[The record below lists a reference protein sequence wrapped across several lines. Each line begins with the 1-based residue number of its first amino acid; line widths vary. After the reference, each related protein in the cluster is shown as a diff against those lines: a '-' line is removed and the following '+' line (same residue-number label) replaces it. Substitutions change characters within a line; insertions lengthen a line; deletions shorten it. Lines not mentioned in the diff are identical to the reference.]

1 VILPPAE
8 LLARLS
14 TTLRGEIG
22 PAIDGEYPRT
32 QAFMAAVVTEKL
44 ARQLA
49 VGPAHERADAADRA
63 QLFIDL
69 DLRLPAGLTPPDLR
83 AIVDEGLAGGG
94 TAVVCR
100 MIEAL
105 YASEQILGRPS
116 FDAAL
121 GRVRATLR
129 ARINRQMEYAG

>member
-1 VILPPAE
+1 MILPPAE

-14 TTLRGEIG
+14 TTLRSEIG
-22 PAIDGEYPRT
+22 PAVDGEYPRT

-44 ARQLA
+44 ARQIA
-49 VGPAHERADAADRA
+49 VGPDHERADATDRA
-63 QLFIDL
+63 QLFDDL
-69 DLRLPAGLTPPDLR
+69 DALLPAGPTPPDVR
-83 AIVDEGLAGGG
+83 AIVDEGLAGGD

-100 MIEAL
+100 VIEAL
-105 YASEQILGRPS
+105 YANEQILGRPA

-129 ARINRQMEYAG
+129 ACISRQMEYAE